1 MSAILRRARGVIGTS
16 LTWATVSLVVTW
28 PFVLLQWQR
37 GNVDVELPVWALG
50 VMLFLTAAWGA
61 ACGALF
67 ALLVMLFE
75 RGRGWAGLRLARVA
89 AWGATA
95 GLAVPLSLGAAW
107 WWLAFPVDL
116 PSTLLGASVSATLGC
131 ALATSTVL
139 VARRSEM
146 TALPRGGGDRGA

>member
-16 LTWATVSLVVTW
+16 LIWATAWLVVTS
-28 PFVLLQWQR
+28 PFVLLYWQR
-37 GNVDVELPVWALG
+37 GNMDVELPTWALV
-50 VMLFLTAAWGA
+50 VMLFLMAAWGA

-67 ALLVMLFE
+67 ALIVTLFE
-75 RGRGWAGLRLARVA
+75 RRRGWAGLQLARVA

-95 GLAVPLSLGAAW
+95 GLAVPLSLGGAW

-116 PSTLLGASVSATLGC
+116 PSTLLGASVSATMGC
-131 ALATSTVL
+131 ALATSTVF

-146 TALPRGGGDRGA
+146 SALPPRGGG

>member
-16 LTWATVSLVVTW
+16 LTWAMVWLVVTS

-37 GNVDVELPVWALG
+37 GNVDVELPIWALAL
-50 VMLFLTAAWGA
+50 MLFLMAAWGA

-67 ALLVMLFE
+67 ALIVTLFE
-75 RGRGWAGLRLARVA
+75 RRRGWAGLRLARVA

-95 GLAVPLSLGAAW
+95 GFAVPLSLGGAW

-116 PSTLLGASVSATLGC
+116 PSTLLGASVSATMGC

-146 TALPRGGGDRGA
+146 SALPRGNED